1 MEAFARQQNEDENA
15 YIWRVCDNKD
25 LIGTWQ
31 DVCDLLNKE
40 LNHDYNES
48 WYRKMYQSFN
58 TMFDAIKD
66 KYFDDEQIHKIEQ
79 KKQELI
85 KERCRL
91 SDERTAYNRM
101 LRNDARLE
109 ARLDNLENAI
119 KDFGRVN
126 YSTTKSDEIL
136 TLSDNDL
143 LVILSD
149 LHIGQTFDSFG
160 GKYNTEIAIDRL
172 GKYLD
177 TIIKIKNI
185 YNSQDCY
192 VSLQGDLISNSIHKT
207 IAITNQENVIQQI
220 KKASEMI
227 TSFVYELSK
236 YFNKVVVTS
245 VSGNHS
251 RIDKK
256 EDALKDERLDDI
268 VIWYM
273 NAALSSL
280 SNVEIVTSK
289 PDTTFAEMNIRG
301 KKYIN
306 VHGDYD
312 SFSKVGVANLSMM
325 LGYFP
330 YAITFGHL
338 HTCAMSDENGIKIIR
353 GGSLAGSGDDY
364 TIEKRLT
371 GKASQM
377 VCVCDDTGVISYN
390 VVELS

>member
-1 MEAFARQQNEDENA
+1 MAVFKRLENEDENA

-31 DVCDLLNKE
+31 DVCNILNEE

-48 WYRKMYQSFN
+48 WYRKMYQSFCS
-58 TMFDAIKD
+58 MFDAIKD
-66 KYFDDEQIHKIEQ
+66 KYLDKEQIHELEK

-109 ARLDNLENAI
+109 SRLDSLEAAI
-119 KDFGRVN
+119 KEFGKVN
-126 YSTTKSDEIL
+126 FITDKPSL
-136 TLSDNDL
+136 VNSDNDL

-149 LHIGQTFDSFG
+149 LHIGQTFESFNG
-160 GKYNTEIAIDRL
+160 AYNTKIANKRL
-172 GKYLD
+172 NQYLNE
-177 TIIKIKNI
+177 IIKLQSL

-220 KKASEMI
+220 KMASEMV

-236 YFNKVVVTS
+236 HFQKVIVSS

-251 RIDKK
+251 RLDKK
-256 EDALKDERLDDI
+256 EDALKDERLDDL

-273 NAALSSL
+273 NTALSGVQ
-280 SNVEIVTSK
+280 NVSILVNKQDS
-289 PDTTFAEMNIRG
+289 TFAELDIRG
-301 KKYIN
+301 KRYVN

-312 SFSKVGVANLSMM
+312 SFSKSGVANLSML

-330 YAITFGHL
+330 YAITYGHL
-338 HTCAMSDENGIKIIR
+338 HNCAMSDEAGVKIVR
-353 GGSLAGSGDDY
+353 SGSFSGSGDDY
-364 TIEKRLT
+364 TIEKRLN
-371 GKASQM
+371 GKPSQM
-377 VCVCDDTGVISYN
+377 VCVCTQKGIISYN
-390 VVELS
+390 VIELD

>member
-1 MEAFARQQNEDENA
+1 MESFKRLENEDENA

-31 DVCDLLNKE
+31 DVCVLLNSE

-58 TMFDAIKD
+58 MVFNSIKD
-66 KYFDDEQIHKIEQ
+66 KYFDEEQISKIEK

-91 SDERTAYNRM
+91 SDERVAYNRA

-109 ARLDNLENAI
+109 SRLDELE
-119 KDFGRVN
+119 KVLLDFGKEN
-126 YSTTKSDEIL
+126 YKPHYIMPEIKSN
-136 TLSDNDL
+136 NDL

-149 LHIGQTFDSFG
+149 LHIGQQFNSFVG
-160 GKYNTEIAIDRL
+160 EYNIDIAKQRL
-172 GKYLD
+172 CKYLD
-177 TIIKIKNI
+177 EIFKIQKLYDSEN
-185 YNSQDCY
+185 CF

-207 IAITNQENVIQQI
+207 LAITNQENVIQQI
-220 KKASEMI
+220 KKASELVTM
-227 TSFVYELSK
+227 FVYELSK
-236 YFNKVVVTS
+236 HFNKVTVTS

-251 RIDKK
+251 RLDKK

-273 NAALSSL
+273 SAALY
-280 SNVEIVTSK
+280 NVNNIELINNNVDS
-289 PDTTFAEMNIRG
+289 TFAEIEIRG

-306 VHGDYD
+306 LHGDYD
-312 SFSKVGVANLSMM
+312 SFSKSGIANLSMM

-338 HTCAMSDENGIKIIR
+338 HTCAMQEEGGVKLIR

-364 TIEKRLT
+364 TIQKRLI
-371 GKASQM
+371 GKATQM
-377 VCVCDDTGVISYN
+377 VCVCTSKGIESYH

>member
-1 MEAFARQQNEDENA
+1 MEAFKRLENEDENA

-31 DVCDLLNKE
+31 DVCDILNKE

-48 WYRKMYQSFN
+48 WYRKMYQSF
-58 TMFDAIKD
+58 MMVFDSIKD
-66 KYFDDEQIHKIEQ
+66 KYFDDEQLKKLEE

-85 KERCRL
+85 KERYRL
-91 SDERTAYNRM
+91 YDERTAYNRM

-109 ARLDNLENAI
+109 SRLDCLEKAI
-119 KDFGRVN
+119 RDFGLVN
-126 YSTTKSDEIL
+126 YPSTPNMVEQ
-136 TLSDNDL
+136 SDNDL
-143 LVILSD
+143 LVLLSD
-149 LHIGQTFDSFG
+149 LHIGQTFNSFNG
-160 GKYNTEIAIDRL
+160 FYNTDVAQERL
-172 GKYLD
+172 QQYCRE
-177 TIIKIKNI
+177 IIKIKEINHSE
-185 YNSQDCY
+185 NCY

-227 TSFVYELSK
+227 TGFVYELSK
-236 YFNKVVVTS
+236 HFKQVTVTS

-251 RIDKK
+251 RMDRK
-256 EDALKDERLDDI
+256 EDALKDERLDDL

-273 NAALSSL
+273 NAALCHTG
-280 SNVEIVTSK
+280 NVKVITNN
-289 PDTTFAEMNIRG
+289 PDTTFAEMSIRG
-301 KKYIN
+301 KQYIN

-312 SFSKVGVANLSMM
+312 SFSKMGVANLSMM

-338 HTCAMSDENGIKIIR
+338 HTCAMSDESGIKIIR
-353 GGSLAGSGDDY
+353 GGNLAGSGDDY

-377 VCVCDDTGVISYN
+377 VCVCDSKGVKSYN

>member
-1 MEAFARQQNEDENA
+1 MEAFKRLENEDENA

-31 DVCDLLNKE
+31 DVCDLLNSE

-48 WYRKMYQSFN
+48 WYRKMYQSFMM
-58 TMFDAIKD
+58 MFDAIKS

-85 KERCRL
+85 KERFRL
-91 SDERTAYNRM
+91 NDERVAYNRA

-109 ARLDNLENAI
+109 SRLDKLEEAI
-119 KDFGRVN
+119 LDFGKEAYV
-126 YSTTKSDEIL
+126 SSPVKTIKSN
-136 TLSDNDL
+136 NDL

-160 GKYNTEIAIDRL
+160 GKYNTDIAKQRL
-172 GKYLD
+172 CKYLD
-177 TIIKIKNI
+177 EIIALRDI
-185 YNSQDCY
+185 YNSENCY

-220 KKASEMI
+220 KKASELVTM
-227 TSFVYELSK
+227 FVYELSK
-236 YFNKVVVTS
+236 HFNKVMVTS

-251 RIDKK
+251 RLDKK

-273 NAALSSL
+273 NAALSGVN
-280 SNVEIVTSK
+280 NVELKTNNKDS
-289 PDTTFAEMNIRG
+289 TFAEMDIRG

-312 SFSKVGVANLSMM
+312 TFSKAGIASLSMM

-338 HTCAMSDENGIKIIR
+338 HTCAMQDEGGVKILR

-364 TIEKRLT
+364 TIQKRLPGNAT
-371 GKASQM
+371 QM
-377 VCVCDDTGVISYN
+377 VCVCTADGIKSYN
-390 VVELS
+390 VIELS